1 MIEHVASGRTRSSW
15 SVFDG
20 REYVGRIVR
29 RLTPAA
35 GPEASVGEH
44 LRRMAARVRGD
55 GCFEALARGGH
66 SVGIFN
72 SRSEAA
78 LALKRRMVA
87 PGGYPCLICGAHHC
101 FNEEC
106 ELEELRARWR
116 AFA

>member
-1 MIEHVASGRTRSSW
+1 MNAAPHTGAPRTSW
-15 SVFDG
+15 SVLDG

-55 GCFEALARGGH
+55 GCFEAFARGSH

-72 SRSEAA
+72 SKSEAA
-78 LALKRRMVA
+78 LALKRRTVA

-106 ELEELRARWR
+106 ELEELRQVRR
-116 AFA
+116 ALA